1 MGEIMKTDDFSQL
14 YENENKDVFSGQL
27 LPYENILHTGEGRVQ
42 SRVFMVLFALFWL
55 GFSLFWTGMV
65 YFLGGKGMAL
75 FGVFFVVIG
84 VGLLIKAFRKPVPD
98 RYALTDMR
106 VLILSGAKCREIR
119 LEQIVR
125 IDTSCD
131 RQGMGNLDIYSNYF
145 TDSGSVNT
153 SSCRISGVNDPEY
166 IRGLILSQ
174 RDRLLAN
181 R

>member
-1 MGEIMKTDDFSQL
+1 MKTDDFSEL
-14 YENENKDVFSGQL
+14 YINENENNDCFIGQL
-27 LPYENILHTGEGRVQ
+27 LPGEYIQWSAVGKTQ

-55 GFSLFWTGMV
+55 GFSLLWTGMV

-98 RYALTDMR
+98 RYALTNMR
-106 VLILSGAKCREIR
+106 VLILSGGKLTEIK

-125 IDTSCD
+125 IDTSFD
-131 RQGMGNLDIYSNYF
+131 RQCMGVLDIYANYF
-145 TDSGSVNT
+145 TENGSVNT
-153 SSCRISGVNDPEY
+153 AVHKLTGINDVKTVRE
-166 IRGLILSQ
+166 LILSE
-174 RDRLLAN
+174 RERFISY